1 MITNKLFT
9 ERFRPKSLDEI
20 VLLDR
25 VHDIVKNGL
34 QQNILMS
41 SAPGRGK
48 TSLAYILC
56 NVSKMPVLYINASR
70 ETSVDIIREK
80 IVGWCAEPSLLDGE
94 YTQMKAVILDEFD
107 GVSESFYKAL
117 RGTMEQFADEA
128 RFIATCNYLEKI
140 PEPIQSRFKL
150 LNLEP
155 ETEAEEKELKK
166 KYYKKTLDILKEVGI
181 TTDKDGIVR
190 LTDLYFPDLRALV
203 NAIETIYL
211 SGKTSF
217 TADDIKNYDTAYTD
231 FYDVIFANDTIAT
244 YKYVNENF
252 AKRTDD
258 LLIAL
263 GNDFIEYLREN
274 KSNLVPKI
282 VDILVAVADHQYKSK
297 FTIDKIVNLL
307 ALVFKIQKIVA

>member
-1 MITNKLFT
+1 MKNKLFT
-9 ERFRPKSLDEI
+9 ERFRPKNLDEI

-25 VHDIVKNGL
+25 VREVTQNGL

-48 TSLAYILC
+48 TSLSYILC
-56 NVSKMPVLYINASR
+56 NISQMPILYINASR

-94 YTQMKAVILDEFD
+94 YTRMKAVILDEFD

-166 KYYKKTLDILKEVGI
+166 KYYKKTVDILKEVGI

-190 LTDLYFPDLRALV
+190 LTDLYFPDLRSLV

-217 TADDIKNYDTAYTD
+217 TADDIKNYNAAYTD

-252 AKRTDD
+252 AKRSDD
-258 LLIAL
+258 LLVAL
-263 GNDFIEYLREN
+263 GNDFIEFLREN
-274 KSNLVPKI
+274 KPNLIPKI
-282 VDILVAVADHQYKSK
+282 ADVLVAVAEHQYKSK

>member
-56 NVSKMPVLYINASR
+56 NVSKMPILYINASR

>member
-56 NVSKMPVLYINASR
+56 NVSKMPILYINASR

-166 KYYKKTLDILKEVGI
+166 KYYKKNLDILKEVGI

-244 YKYVNENF
+244 YRYVNENF